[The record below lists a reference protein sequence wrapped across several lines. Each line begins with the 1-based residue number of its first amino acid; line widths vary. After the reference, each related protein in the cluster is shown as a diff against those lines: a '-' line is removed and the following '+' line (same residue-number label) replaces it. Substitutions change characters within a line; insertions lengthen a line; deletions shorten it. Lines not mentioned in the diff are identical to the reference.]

1 MFNFSTSFFISVSA
15 KEFFIAPPQII
26 IGFFALDISLAIK
39 SIFFGSGLIG
49 SDGNLQYFLFT
60 HISWSEISAFCIS
73 KGKLRWQAPGLPEV
87 LFLKAFLILSPN
99 FYWT

>member
-1 MFNFSTSFFISVSA
+1 MFNFSTNFFNSFSA
-15 KEFFIAPPQII
+15 KEFLIAPPQII

-60 HISWSEISAFCIS
+60 HIS
-73 KGKLRWQAPGLPEV
+73 
-87 LFLKAFLILSPN
+87 
-99 FYWT
+99 